1 MTSGGVDATLL
12 PMIESP
18 VTYRGTVYPH
28 QCDHMG
34 HMNVMWYVGKFDEA
48 CWQLLSAFGLTPSRM
63 RRDGIVMAAV
73 EGHIVFKRELRAGD
87 VITVRSEILD
97 VGNKSVR
104 IAHEMRND
112 DTGETVASMIV
123 VGVHLDA
130 ISRKASPLPP
140 DVRERMT
147 GFDVERHAEAV
158 MA

>member
-1 MTSGGVDATLL
+1 MTEPA
-12 PMIESP
+12 

-48 CWQLLSAFGLTPSRM
+48 CWQLLSAYGLTPSRM

-87 VITVRSEILD
+87 VITVRSEIVE

-112 DTGETVASMIV
+112 DTGDTVASIIV

-130 ISRKASPLPP
+130 VTRKSVPLPP
-140 DVRERMT
+140 DVRERMSD
-147 GFDVERHAEAV
+147 FDIERRTAEVV
-158 MA
+158 MS

>member
-1 MTSGGVDATLL
+1 MT
-12 PMIESP
+12 ESA

-34 HMNVMWYVGKFDEA
+34 HMNVMWYVGKFDEG
-48 CWQLLSAFGLTPSRM
+48 CWQLLSAYGLTPSRM

-87 VITVRSEILD
+87 VISVRSEIVD

-130 ISRKASPLPP
+130 VSRKACPLPA
-140 DVRERMT
+140 DVRERM
-147 GFDVERHAEAV
+147 GGADIERRAGEPV
-158 MA
+158 VS